1 MKWKNTSGII
11 GGLLAFITSLV
22 VVAFLVTAFTR
33 TPMGIGATFAVL
45 GAPIFSSFVTGSV
58 WFGYRRF
65 SVNEEKPKLSSL
77 ILLALLA
84 TFISIFVINVFI
96 WYGIEMMPCGWSHTD
111 EIEYERCR
119 ANQKTFWEF
128 IRWFD
133 QSHLLNIREFIL
145 GTTICSPISFIVI
158 HLDSKRRQR
167 KVNEQDV
174 SVNLD

>member
-1 MKWKNTSGII
+1 MKWKNTGGII

-33 TPMGIGATFAVL
+33 TPMGMGAIFAVL
-45 GAPIFSSFVTGSV
+45 GAPIFSAFVTGSA

-65 SVNEEKPKLSSL
+65 SVTEEKPKSSTL
-77 ILLALLA
+77 IFLALFA
-84 TFISIFVINVFI
+84 TFITIFVINVFI
-96 WYGIEMMPCGWSHTD
+96 WYGIETMPCGWGHMD
-111 EIEYERCR
+111 GYEYERCQ

-128 IRWFD
+128 IRWIN
-133 QSHLLNIREFIL
+133 QSHLLNMSELIF
-145 GTTICSPISFIVI
+145 GTIVCSPISFIVI

-167 KVNEQDV
+167 KVNEQNA

>member
-1 MKWKNTSGII
+1 MRWKNASGII

-22 VVAFLVTAFTR
+22 VVAFLVTALTR
-33 TPMGIGATFAVL
+33 TPMGVGATFAVL
-45 GAPIFSSFVTGSV
+45 GSPIFSAFVTWSV

-77 ILLALLA
+77 IFLALLA

-96 WYGIEMMPCGWSHTD
+96 WYGIETIPCGWGHMD
-111 EIEYERCR
+111 EIEYERCLT
-119 ANQKTFWEF
+119 NQKTFWEF
-128 IRWFD
+128 IRWVD

-145 GTTICSPISFIVI
+145 GIIICSPISFIVI

-167 KVNEQDV
+167 KVNEQDA